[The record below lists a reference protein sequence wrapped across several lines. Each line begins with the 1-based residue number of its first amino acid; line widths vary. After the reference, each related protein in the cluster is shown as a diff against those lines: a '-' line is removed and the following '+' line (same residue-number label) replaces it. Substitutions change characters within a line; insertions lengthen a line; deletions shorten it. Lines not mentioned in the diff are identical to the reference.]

1 MNIDDGGAESWMW
14 EVDEVVAE
22 WRSEKRNVDARDGRR
37 SAV

>member
-1 MNIDDGGAESWMW
+1 MNIDNGVAEGWMW
-14 EVDEVVAE
+14 EAGEVVAE